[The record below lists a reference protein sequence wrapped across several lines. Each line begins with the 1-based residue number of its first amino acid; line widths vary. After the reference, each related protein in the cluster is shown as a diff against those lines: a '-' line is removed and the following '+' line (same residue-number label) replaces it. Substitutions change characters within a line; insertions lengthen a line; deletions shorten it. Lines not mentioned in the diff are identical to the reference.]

1 MKLDTNREIG
11 EPQGYEVP
19 CVCIIVDLYLLVTP
33 DFYSKKSTL
42 FEFLL
47 QNLQKLIANRT

>member
-19 CVCIIVDLYLLVTP
+19 CACIIVDLYFLVTP
-33 DFYSKKSTL
+33 DFYSK
-42 FEFLL
+42 
-47 QNLQKLIANRT
+47 NLPYSNFCYKICRN